1 MFKHLRD
8 IFKSPSEQLTE
19 EEQQEQEL
27 HNTQEIE
34 EAGDEDIEAV
44 DGEEGSEPLGEA
56 EPLSP
61 VPSEGPMSVVDA
73 NHLAL
78 AEQEELPD
86 EDNMPA
92 EEISS
97 AAEDLRAQSDAEAAE
112 VGYEDYLVE
121 DLDEEAD
128 GEAAPVVTEVPVED
142 RETMEIA
149 IEALNEQ
156 EAADEEWEGGTV
168 PEEAPAEA
176 RSSFNLFRLGLQRT
190 RGLFSRVNS
199 AFTADEITD
208 DLWDELEESLLAA
221 DVGAQLTE
229 KLMETLRQRAHYEK
243 MKRGSEVREALKE
256 ELQILLGVPDPLIF
270 SDTSDVTVYLVVGV
284 NGVGKTTSIAKLG
297 NLLKRDGHRVMLAA
311 GDTFRAAAVEQ
322 LKTWGDRLKV
332 PVVSH
337 QQGADPAAVVFD
349 AMESAKARKTDVLI
363 VDTAGRLHT
372 KSNLMEELKKISKV
386 LARYDP
392 EAPHEVLLVLDA
404 TTGQNAIAQA
414 KTFVKD
420 ADVSGIILTKL
431 DGTARGGVV
440 FAISSDL
447 GLPIK
452 FVGTGEKVQDI
463 APFEPTEFVDALFEA

>member
-27 HNTQEIE
+27 LDAEEIE
-34 EAGDEDIEAV
+34 EADEDESEVAVGDEEAAIAVEDDGEIAV
-44 DGEEGSEPLGEA
+44 DEDDGETATGNHATIIEQKDLPASE
-56 EPLSP
+56 
-61 VPSEGPMSVVDA
+61 VPP
-73 NHLAL
+73 
-78 AEQEELPD
+78 
-86 EDNMPA
+86 
-92 EEISS
+92 EI
-97 AAEDLRAQSDAEAAE
+97 EDLQAQSKAEAAV
-112 VGYEDYLVE
+112 VGYEEYLA
-121 DLDEEAD
+121 EEPS
-128 GEAAPVVTEVPVED
+128 GEMPAIVVTETPIED
-142 RETMEIA
+142 QETIEIA
-149 IEALNEQ
+149 VEEPEEQ
-156 EAADEEWEGGTV
+156 EVAEEEWEEE
-168 PEEAPAEA
+168 PEPEAVPAET
-176 RSSFNLFRLGLQRT
+176 RSSFNLFRQGLQRT

-199 AFTADEITD
+199 AFSADEITD

-229 KLMETLRQRAHYEK
+229 KLMETLRQRAHYEH

-256 ELQILLGVPDPLIF
+256 ELQILLGVTDPLVF
-270 SDTSDVTVYLVVGV
+270 SDTSAVTVYLVVGV

-349 AMESAKARKTDVLI
+349 AMESAQARKTDVLI

-386 LARYDP
+386 LARYDS

-440 FAISSDL
+440 FSISSEL

-463 APFEPTEFVDALFEA
+463 APFDPTEFVDALFEE